1 MAVAVEN
8 EDTEFVVKMLR
19 RLIPIKSISPSSGG
33 EGEGA
38 KADELCNILKEMGF
52 ENYNRYDTTDSS
64 GKKRSSIVLKI
75 GKMDK
80 TLWLVSHIDTV
91 PEGSPEL
98 WTRPPFTATVEGNRV
113 YGRGAADNGEGIISS
128 LLIIKHLDQS
138 RMKYNLGLVFVAD
151 EETGSEYGI
160 SHLLSKN
167 IFSDRDL
174 VVVPDSGTPDGLL
187 IEIAEKSI
195 LWLQF
200 TFEGKQG
207 HASRPDLA
215 LNATSNAMAFLTAL
229 DQQLHS
235 SFSDSDETFEYPKST
250 FAITKHDKNVEN
262 INTIPG
268 KDVFYMDCRVLP
280 KYDLDLLMDFIK
292 EKATEFTNTTGI
304 KVNIKPV
311 QKEQAPHP
319 TSTNS
324 EVYKILNQTI
334 MKILGKEGK
343 PIGIGGGTCAAFFR
357 RKGINAV
364 VWGIS
369 APESYHKPD
378 EFVVIDY
385 ILKAAE
391 VEENMLYD

>member
-1 MAVAVEN
+1 MAVAAEN
-8 EDTEFVVKMLR
+8 EDTEFVIKMLR

-52 ENYNRYDTTDSS
+52 ENYNRYDTNDNS

-75 GKMDK
+75 GNKDK
-80 TLWLVSHIDTV
+80 TLWFVSHIDTV

-98 WTRPPFTATVEGNRV
+98 WTRPPFAATVEGNKV

-128 LLIIKHLDQS
+128 LLILRHLDQS

-167 IFSDRDL
+167 IFSERDL
-174 VVVPDSGTPDGLL
+174 VVVPDSGTPDGLE
-187 IEIAEKSI
+187 IEIAEESI
-195 LWLQF
+195 LWIQF

-215 LNATSNAMAFLTAL
+215 LNATSSAMSFLTLL
-229 DQQLHS
+229 DEQLHS
-235 SFSDSDETFEYPKST
+235 TFADSDETFEYPKST
-250 FAITKHDKNVEN
+250 FAITKHEKNVEN

-280 KYDLDLLMDFIK
+280 KYDLDLLMDFIR
-292 EKATEFTNTTGI
+292 ERVNEFTNRTGI
-304 KVNIKPV
+304 KINIKLV

-324 EVYKILNQTI
+324 EVYKKLNETI
-334 MKILGKEGK
+334 KKILGKEGK

-385 ILKAAE
+385 IIKAAE
-391 VEENMLYD
+391 VEENMLYN